1 MPNDLLGKVSFL
13 LHPCVSP
20 ELTMPS
26 SPVSYSQY
34 YMTPTQQQSSYSSQP
49 ITLHHPHEHAMAHH
63 QHHQQ
68 HMQAPPSPSIPIDP
82 ALALYP
88 PTYYYQQQPPQQH
101 MSHQHLSL
109 PANSMSPDSQ
119 GSESIGTPPIEPM
132 SFPGGS
138 NSNGKRPSSS
148 MANSDGRKKVKR
160 DDGADASSPAG
171 DKQDD
176 VKAKP
181 TRGSRCVT

>member
-1 MPNDLLGKVSFL
+1 
-13 LHPCVSP
+13 
-20 ELTMPS
+20 MPS

-34 YMTPTQQQSSYSSQP
+34 YMTPNQHQHQSSYSSQP

-63 QHHQQ
+63 QQQQQHQQ

-82 ALALYP
+82 ALALYT
-88 PTYYYQQQPPQQH
+88 PTYYYQQQQPVPQH
-101 MSHQHLSL
+101 MSHQHLALPTSL
-109 PANSMSPDSQ
+109 SSPSSQ

-148 MANSDGRKKVKR
+148 MANGQPSDSRKKHKR
-160 DDGADASSPAG
+160 DEGTDDASPAAE
-171 DKQDD
+171 KQDE
-176 VKAKP
+176 VKTKP
-181 TRGSRCVT
+181 TRGSR